1 MKKQIEKFIP
11 VLGILPALIAGSLYA
26 ETKAYEGFNVPGNY
40 EHRSELDGQRGG
52 SGFKVWKVDTSAGAG
67 NTRRYI
73 ASREAPAYTDAK
85 GNELKTEAGMMQCK
99 SAGAGKGAITR
110 ELDEEMTGT
119 FWISFLTKMDSQPG
133 YGWDIQFLDA
143 KDEMQFK
150 VMNGREEQNRW
161 RIQSAPAAASGK
173 PKDGLF
179 ESKAGMTPT
188 DPTLVILKVVNAGSG
203 SDDGSVTAFLNPVD
217 LRDAELSAMASVK
230 ITGLELNAIKTFSFD
245 KKTTVEGYIDE
256 LRFGATIEDVLPLQ

>member
-1 MKKQIEKFIP
+1 MKKKIEKFIP

-133 YGWDIQFLDA
+133 YGWDIQFLDPQG
-143 KDEMQFK
+143 EMQFK

-161 RIQSAPAAASGK
+161 RILSMKHPSGK
-173 PKDGLF
+173 QKDGLF

-188 DPTLVILKVVNAGSG
+188 DPTLVILKIQNTGSG

-230 ITGLELNAIKTFSFD
+230 ITGLELNAVKTFSFD
-245 KKTTVEGYIDE
+245 KKTTAEGYFDE
-256 LRFGATIEDVLPLQ
+256 LRFGETVEDVLPFQ